1 MSADAVA
8 RLPKPQMRGLFRS
21 YLKKHL
27 AIATVLSLAG
37 SLAWKVFVMDPR
49 KKRYAEFYKDI

>member
-27 AIATVLSLAG
+27 VIATVLSVIG
-37 SLAWKVFVMDPR
+37 SAAWKVLVSDPR
-49 KKRYAEFYKDI
+49 KQRYAEFYK